1 MRENNAVVRADG
13 LEVGYEGIALL
24 RDVSMHVEPGRIVTL
39 VGPNGAGK
47 STLLRTLAGL
57 LEPVSGSV
65 MVLGKDLGDYR
76 ARELSLVRSVLL
88 TDRLKPELLTCE
100 DVVSAGRYPHTG
112 RMGVLTGADRAK
124 VRAAMEQLEVWDL
137 RARDFMRLSDGQK
150 QRVMLARA
158 LCQCPQ
164 VLMLD
169 EPTSYLDIRYQIK
182 LCRVL
187 RTLAR
192 EQGVCIVMSLHELVL
207 ARQVSNWLVCVKD
220 HTILRQGTPDDIF
233 GTGVIDELFD
243 LEPGGYAALL
253 RGTALV

>member
-1 MRENNAVVRADG
+1 MSGNDAVVRTAD
-13 LEVGYEGIALL
+13 LEVGYEGVALL
-24 RDVSMHVEPGRIVTL
+24 RDVSMHIEPGSVVTL

-57 LEPVSGSV
+57 LEPISGTV
-65 MVLGKDLGDYR
+65 MVLEKELGDYA

-112 RMGVLTGADRAK
+112 RMGVLREEDRAE
-124 VRAAMEQLEVWDL
+124 VRAAMELLEVWDL
-137 RARDFMRLSDGQK
+137 RAQGFTHLSDGQR

-158 LCQCPQ
+158 LCQRPK

-169 EPTSYLDIRYQIK
+169 EPTSYLDIRYQIE

-187 RTLAR
+187 RNLAR
-192 EQGVCIVMSLHELVL
+192 EQDVCIVMSLHELVL
-207 ARQVSNWLVCVKD
+207 ARQVSDWLVCVKD

-233 GTGVIDELFD
+233 GAGVIDELFD

-253 RGTALV
+253 RGTALT